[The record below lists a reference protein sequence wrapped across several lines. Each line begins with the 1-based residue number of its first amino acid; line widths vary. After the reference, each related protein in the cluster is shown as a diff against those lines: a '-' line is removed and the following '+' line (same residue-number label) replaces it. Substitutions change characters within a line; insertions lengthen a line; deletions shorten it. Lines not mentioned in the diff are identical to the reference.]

1 MLIIM
6 VDDDCL
12 DDYGDYFD
20 AYYVDDEDEDVD
32 YYG

>member
-20 AYYVDDEDEDVD
+20 D
-32 YYG
+32 YDYGWWWLFRR